1 MLGWQDPRPLSV
13 AISNDRAKRLADKPG
28 IKTIADAVLNFPT
41 TYARLGSPQSLD
53 ELRVG
58 GKYTCAGEILHATER
73 ENLSGRGPRKFLSF
87 TFTDGVRNFRSALFG
102 NVAYHRQ
109 RIKKGSMMLL
119 HGKLSEFNGQW
130 ELKNPSY
137 VSILPALDAEFGMFG
152 PLKTIVDVMGSETA
166 AQELLA
172 KPWMAGYKRRPG
184 TSTAEMLGV
193 MDHVLRVMD
202 EPGEFLPLPR
212 RNPGAPAWPVDGK
225 GRPLISFADALRHIH
240 QPTEAGPE
248 PARRRLKFNE
258 ALELQLVMAL
268 RRSDATKRTGV
279 ALAPGENVGK
289 LIAGLPF
296 DLSAG
301 QKMALEDI
309 GSRLGGTTPANLL
322 LHGEVGS
329 GKTMVALISMLW
341 AVDSGY
347 QCAFIAP
354 TEILAVQHA
363 RNLVKMLENTDVR
376 VSVLVGSQK
385 QADKQ
390 RTLLDLVSGQT
401 DILVGT
407 HAVIQDS
414 VEFYRL
420 GMVIVDEQHRFGVE
434 QRNKLRESAPVDAT
448 PHMMVMTA
456 TPIPRSVGMTMF
468 GDLTP
473 ITLVGKP
480 GGRGDIE
487 TVVVPA
493 DKYHWVRRAW
503 QRMREEID
511 AGGQAYV
518 VAPRI
523 DGYSGVEQWSER
535 IATQELPGCS
545 VAMLH
550 GKMDAADKDQV
561 MQDFAAGKIDVLVAT
576 TVIEVGVD
584 VPNASMMMILE
595 AENFGFSQ
603 LHQLR
608 GRIGRG
614 RRDSLCL
621 LHTTAAPDSPSFHR
635 LQVVADSNDG
645 FRLAEEDLK
654 MRTEGDILGED
665 QSGRSARRA
674 SLLDLSTD
682 GEIIES
688 ARDYAEAL
696 VAYDEQLARSLVVD
710 IEIDDQDYI
719 EKS

>member
-1 MLGWQDPRPLSV
+1 MLGWQDSRPLSV

-28 IKTIADAVLNFPT
+28 IKTIADAVLNFPV
-41 TYARLGSPQSLD
+41 TYARLGSPQGLD

-58 GKYTCAGEILHATER
+58 EKYTCAGEILSVGEKDNH
-73 ENLSGRGPRKFLSF
+73 SGRGPRKFLTF
-87 TFTDGVRNFRSALFG
+87 TFTDGVRSFRSALFG
-102 NVAYHRQ
+102 NVAYHRK
-109 RIKKGSMMLL
+109 RIKRGSMMLL

-212 RNPGAPAWPVDGK
+212 RNPGAPAWPTDGK

-240 QPTEAGPE
+240 QPSEAGPE

-268 RRSDATKRTGV
+268 RRNDATKRTGM
-279 ALAPGENVGK
+279 ALAPGENVEK

-363 RNLVKMLENTDVR
+363 RSLVKMLENTDVR

-385 QADKQ
+385 QAEKQ

-401 DILVGT
+401 DIVVGT

-420 GMVIVDEQHRFGVE
+420 GMVIVDEQHRFGVQ

-480 GGRGDIE
+480 GGRGAIE

-493 DKYHWVRRAW
+493 DKYRWVRRAW
-503 QRMREEID
+503 ERMGEEIK

-523 DGYSGVEQWSER
+523 EGRSGVEEWCER
-535 IATQELPGCS
+535 IATEELPGCR

-550 GKMDAADKDQV
+550 GKMDPSDKDQV
-561 MQDFAAGKIDVLVAT
+561 MQDFVAGEIDVLVAT

-621 LHTTAAPDSPSFHR
+621 LHTTAAPDSSSFHR
-635 LQVVADSNDG
+635 LQVVAQSNDG

-654 MRTEGDILGED
+654 MRTEGDILGQD

>member
-1 MLGWQDPRPLSV
+1 MLGWQDSRPLSV

-28 IKTIADAVLNFPT
+28 IKTIADAVLNFPV
-41 TYARLGSPQSLD
+41 TYARLGSPQGLD

-58 GKYTCAGEILHATER
+58 EKYTCAGEILSVGEKDNH
-73 ENLSGRGPRKFLSF
+73 SGRGPRKFLTF
-87 TFTDGVRNFRSALFG
+87 TFTDGVRSFRSALFG
-102 NVAYHRQ
+102 NVAYHRK
-109 RIKKGSMMLL
+109 RIKRGSMMLL

-212 RNPGAPAWPVDGK
+212 RNPGAPAWPTDGR

-240 QPTEAGPE
+240 QPSEAGPE

-268 RRSDATKRTGV
+268 RRNDATKRTGM
-279 ALAPGENVGK
+279 ALAPGENVEK

-363 RNLVKMLENTDVR
+363 RSLVKMLENTDVR

-385 QADKQ
+385 QAEKQ

-401 DILVGT
+401 DIVVGT

-420 GMVIVDEQHRFGVE
+420 GMVIVDEQHRFGVQ

-480 GGRGDIE
+480 GGRGAIE

-493 DKYHWVRRAW
+493 DKYRWVRRAW
-503 QRMREEID
+503 ERMGEEIK

-523 DGYSGVEQWSER
+523 EGRSGVEEWCER
-535 IATQELPGCS
+535 IATEELPGCR

-550 GKMDAADKDQV
+550 GKMDPADKDQV

-635 LQVVADSNDG
+635 LQVVAQSNDG

-654 MRTEGDILGED
+654 MRTEGDILGQD

>member
-1 MLGWQDPRPLSV
+1 MLGWQDSRPLSV

-28 IKTIADAVLNFPT
+28 IKTIADAVLNFPV
-41 TYARLGSPQSLD
+41 TYARLGSPQGLD

-58 GKYTCAGEILHATER
+58 EKYTCAGEILSAGEKDNH
-73 ENLSGRGPRKFLSF
+73 SGRGPRKFLTF
-87 TFTDGVRNFRSALFG
+87 TFTDGVRSFRSALFG
-102 NVAYHRQ
+102 NVAYHRK
-109 RIKKGSMMLL
+109 RIKRGSMMLL

-212 RNPGAPAWPVDGK
+212 RNPGAPAWPTDGK

-240 QPTEAGPE
+240 QPSEAGPE

-268 RRSDATKRTGV
+268 RRNDATKRTGM
-279 ALAPGENVGK
+279 ALAPGENVEK

-363 RNLVKMLENTDVR
+363 RSLVKMLENTDVR

-385 QADKQ
+385 QAEKQ

-401 DILVGT
+401 DIVVGT

-420 GMVIVDEQHRFGVE
+420 GMVIVDEQHRFGVQ

-480 GGRGDIE
+480 GGRGAIE

-493 DKYHWVRRAW
+493 DKYRWVRRAW
-503 QRMREEID
+503 ERMGEEIK

-523 DGYSGVEQWSER
+523 EGRSGVEEWCER
-535 IATQELPGCS
+535 IATEELPGCR

-550 GKMDAADKDQV
+550 GKMDPADKDQV

-635 LQVVADSNDG
+635 LQVVAQSNDG

-654 MRTEGDILGED
+654 MRTEGDILGQD

>member
-1 MLGWQDPRPLSV
+1 M
-13 AISNDRAKRLADKPG
+13 
-28 IKTIADAVLNFPT
+28 
-41 TYARLGSPQSLD
+41 
-53 ELRVG
+53 
-58 GKYTCAGEILHATER
+58 
-73 ENLSGRGPRKFLSF
+73 
-87 TFTDGVRNFRSALFG
+87 
-102 NVAYHRQ
+102 
-109 RIKKGSMMLL
+109 
-119 HGKLSEFNGQW
+119 
-130 ELKNPSY
+130 
-137 VSILPALDAEFGMFG
+137 
-152 PLKTIVDVMGSETA
+152 
-166 AQELLA
+166 
-172 KPWMAGYKRRPG
+172 
-184 TSTAEMLGV
+184 
-193 MDHVLRVMD
+193 
-202 EPGEFLPLPR
+202 
-212 RNPGAPAWPVDGK
+212 
-225 GRPLISFADALRHIH
+225 
-240 QPTEAGPE
+240 
-248 PARRRLKFNE
+248 
-258 ALELQLVMAL
+258 
-268 RRSDATKRTGV
+268 
-279 ALAPGENVGK
+279 
-289 LIAGLPF
+289 
-296 DLSAG
+296 
-301 QKMALEDI
+301 
-309 GSRLGGTTPANLL
+309 
-322 LHGEVGS
+322 
-329 GKTMVALISMLW
+329 
-341 AVDSGY
+341 
-347 QCAFIAP
+347 
-354 TEILAVQHA
+354 
-363 RNLVKMLENTDVR
+363 
-376 VSVLVGSQK
+376 
-385 QADKQ
+385 
-390 RTLLDLVSGQT
+390 
-401 DILVGT
+401 VGT

-420 GMVIVDEQHRFGVE
+420 GMVIVDEQHRFGVQ

-493 DKYHWVRRAW
+493 DKYRWVRRAW
-503 QRMREEID
+503 ERMGEEIK

-523 DGYSGVEQWSER
+523 EGHSGVEQWCER
-535 IATQELPGCS
+535 IATEELPGCR

-550 GKMDAADKDQV
+550 GKMDPADKDQV

-635 LQVVADSNDG
+635 LQVVAQSNDG

-654 MRTEGDILGED
+654 MRTEGDILGQD

-719 EKS
+719 EKN